1 MDGGIQEF
9 ASWVLSHLFLIS
21 CRGTGLPKKTPG
33 LTKRPIKKVFRGAK
47 AVQRA
52 NCHIKQ
58 NRHYKCRFPCVHTSY
73 LHGRTYKVICRWCF
87 APPKLFLRAEAFIWF
102 EAAILLSICNDR
114 KPREIRQ
121 NKIGGA
127 GGEYYVLCGCVGWR
141 QIVRR
146 ITKIILCLLA
156 KSNGY
161 FITDNHVILSI
172 LRRRLKDNR
181 INYYFLP

>member
-1 MDGGIQEF
+1 MFKERK
-9 ASWVLSHLFLIS
+9 ALAVCCHT
-21 CRGTGLPKKTPG
+21 RRTYG

-52 NCHIKQ
+52 NCHIQQ

-73 LHGRTYKVICRWCF
+73 LHGRTYKVICICRWCF
-87 APPKLFLRAEAFIWF
+87 APPKLFYALRHLYEA
-102 EAAILLSICNDR
+102 ICNDR

-127 GGEYYVLCGCVGWR
+127 GGEYYVLCVCVGWR

-181 INYYFLP
+181 MIHYFLQ